1 MASSFTLTTEVI
13 GCGICGMPSQQFCN
27 NCQIC
32 VCVDCIKNHEDVFSS
47 LSHDIVPFK
56 ERSLQLIFL
65 ECEFHPGQHCE
76 TNCETC
82 NLAVCIKCT
91 QSGAHQGHNVVELYK
106 VVGAKKQE
114 IKKQTD
120 EIESKI
126 IPKYQ
131 ATKIDIES
139 KIFKV
144 TNECDRTENE
154 RERLRKI
161 WHQEVDIIF
170 NKVGSFTQFI
180 KDYNL
185 AALTTQQTNI
195 EKELQEILLKVEQ
208 NKVILNSKL
217 PYEVVNYQSTVKEP
231 TEISNDFNIRLP
243 CLKSNAVS
251 DTELSIKMGEIQATM
266 TQTSQTCLAN
276 GLTFLST
283 KELLSKSKV
292 VASIST
298 KYKPLFRVACVG
310 TNEAFITGKGKTIS
324 RIDIRGSV
332 LDTFTTECQTRPSG
346 MSVIEQGELFYS
358 DCDRRTLNIVRHGQA
373 KIFITLPQGWDPYS
387 LCCCKSGDILVHVS
401 CGGKN
406 RIIRYKGINLSQDI
420 DLDQHGN
427 PIFKEGKFT
436 LNMVENNN
444 GDVCVSD
451 VNADSVVDID
461 TAGKVRFRYDGTAA
475 KRKKPFSPRCIVTD
489 SLSQIIVTDVNN
501 FCIHILDQDG
511 KFLKCLINSGVK
523 VPCGLSVDCYGRL
536 WVGLLEKGKIKV
548 LEYLKKM

>member
-1 MASSFTLTTEVI
+1 MASSSTLTKEVI
-13 GCGICGMPSQQFCN
+13 GCGICGVPSQQFCN
-27 NCQIC
+27 NCQVC
-32 VCVDCIKNHEDVFSS
+32 VCVDCIKNHADVFPS
-47 LSHDIVPFK
+47 LPHDIVLLK
-56 ERSLQLIFL
+56 DRRLRLIFL
-65 ECEFHPGQHCE
+65 ACEFHPGQYCE

-106 VVGAKKQE
+106 VVEAKKQE
-114 IKKQTD
+114 IEKQTA
-120 EIESKI
+120 EIESEI
-126 IPKYQ
+126 ITKYQ
-131 ATKIDIES
+131 ATLTDIES

-144 TNECDRTENE
+144 TNECDKRENE
-154 RERLRKI
+154 RERLRNI

-185 AALTTQQTNI
+185 AALTTQRTNI
-195 EKELQEILLKVEQ
+195 EQQLQEIILKVEQ
-208 NKVILNSKL
+208 NKEILNSNL

-231 TEISNDFNIRLP
+231 KEISNDFEIRLP
-243 CLKSNAVS
+243 CLKSNAVG

-276 GLTFLST
+276 GLTLLST

-310 TNEAFITGKGKTIS
+310 TDEAFITGKGKTIS

-346 MSVIEQGELFYS
+346 ISANEQGELLYS
-358 DCDRRTLNIVRHGQA
+358 DCDRRTLNFVRQGQGEV
-373 KIFITLPQGWDPYS
+373 FITLPKGWDPYS

-406 RIIRYKGINLSQDI
+406 RIIRYKGVHLTQDI

-451 VNADSVVDID
+451 VNAENVVVLD
-461 TAGKVRFRYDGTAA
+461 TAGRVRFRYDGIAA

-489 SLSQIIVTDVNN
+489 CLSQIIVTDVNN

-511 KFLKCLINSGVK
+511 KFLKCLINSRVK

-548 LEYLKKM
+548 LEYLN